1 MSDKSSRMC
10 FGLTNDEHI
19 LVIRIN
25 NQSMSDPN
33 SSSKIVL
40 AKWTD
45 RFFAWLIDFI
55 VISVIST
62 SIIFVS
68 DGTMDYE
75 FEGEGFW
82 AESSQYIPT
91 SIIFFVY
98 WTILEYKTG
107 QTIGKKILNL
117 KVINISGDKVSLK
130 GVLISS
136 FGKAFLLPID
146 VILGW
151 VLTNEKRQR
160 VFNKL
165 GDTIVVKIKDNT
177 DSSDLDYVKD

>member
-1 MSDKSSRMC
+1 
-10 FGLTNDEHI
+10 
-19 LVIRIN
+19 
-25 NQSMSDPN
+25 MSDPKSN
-33 SSSKIVL
+33 ESSKIVL

-45 RFFAWLIDFI
+45 RFVAWLIDFI
-55 VISVIST
+55 IISVIST
-62 SIIFVS
+62 LIIFTS
-68 DGTMDYE
+68 YGTMYYE
-75 FEGEGFW
+75 YEGEGFW

-117 KVINISGDKVSLK
+117 KIINISGDKVNLK

-136 FGKAFLLPID
+136 FGKSFLLPID

-151 VLTNEKRQR
+151 ILTNEKRQR

-165 GDTIVVKIKDNT
+165 GDTVVVKIKNYADN
-177 DSSDLDYVKD
+177 SELEYVKD